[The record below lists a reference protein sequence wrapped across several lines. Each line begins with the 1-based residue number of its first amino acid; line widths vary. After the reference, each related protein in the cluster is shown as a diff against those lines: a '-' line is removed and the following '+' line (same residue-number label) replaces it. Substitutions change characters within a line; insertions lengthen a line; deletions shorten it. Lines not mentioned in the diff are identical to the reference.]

1 MTTNEIAPT
10 ILLDR
15 PLGTPVKELDLIST
29 ITRITYDQF
38 EEMIRR
44 GDFEETDDRYELIH
58 GEIELMPRPGPPH
71 EFVVD
76 ELNEWSF
83 AVLPAGAVRVR
94 VQQSLGIPALDS
106 LTLPDLAWM
115 SRRDYSKTRPLV
127 EDVLLL
133 IEVSDS
139 TLSRDRD
146 KKGKLYA
153 SAGIRDYWIINIKGR
168 CLEVRRDPV
177 GDAYTSVQSLR
188 PGQEARPLAFPDLPL
203 PVSRLFPDA
212 EPA

>member
-1 MTTNEIAPT
+1 MSTT
-10 ILLDR
+10 
-15 PLGTPVKELDLIST
+15 
-29 ITRITYDQF
+29 TRITYDQL

-44 GDFEETDDRYELIH
+44 GDFDETDDRFELIH
-58 GEIELMPRPGPPH
+58 GELELMPWPGPPH
-71 EFVVD
+71 EVVVD
-76 ELNEWSF
+76 RLTEWSF
-83 AVLPAGAVRVR
+83 ESLPRGAVWVR
-94 VQQSLGIPALDS
+94 GQQSLGIPALDS

-139 TLSRDRD
+139 TLSRDRN

-153 SAGIRDYWIINIKGR
+153 SAGIRDYWIVNIKGR
-168 CLEVRRDPV
+168 CLEIRRDPV
-177 GDAYTSVQSLR
+177 ADAYQTVQTLR
-188 PGQEARPLAFPDLPL
+188 PGQVARPLAFPDLAL
-203 PVSRLFPDA
+203 PVSRLFPET